1 VNRARK
7 FTPVGMRVTSSPDS
21 ASSIRMFFG
30 MVASRITA
38 AVTPILSNIG
48 NTFGPSWMP

>member
-1 VNRARK
+1 
-7 FTPVGMRVTSSPDS
+7 MLL
-21 ASSIRMFFG
+21 G

-38 AVTPILSNIG
+38 SVMPIFSNIG